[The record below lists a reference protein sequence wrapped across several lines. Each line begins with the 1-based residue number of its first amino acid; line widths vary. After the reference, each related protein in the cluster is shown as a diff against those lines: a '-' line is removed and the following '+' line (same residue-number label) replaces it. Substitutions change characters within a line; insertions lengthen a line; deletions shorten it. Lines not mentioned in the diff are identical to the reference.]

1 MDLIL
6 TNGPSIN
13 PSQSAEL
20 PLYFQCDWEKPA
32 SKRYTLRIKNEDI
45 LPFSVQTQIP
55 SKNDPPVT
63 FLPSVPGPQLHT
75 HHI

>member
-13 PSQSAEL
+13 PSQYAEL
-20 PLYFQCDWEKPA
+20 TLYSQCDWEEPA
-32 SKRYTLRIKNEDI
+32 SKRHILKSKNEDI
-45 LPFSVQTQIP
+45 LPFSVETQIP
-55 SKNDPPVT
+55 SKKDLPDT
-63 FLPSVPGPQLHT
+63 LLPSVPGPQLHT